1 MESKRKLSNE
11 IVWLQ
16 VLQVFVVVRVKDLDF
31 ESVLLL
37 KLKVYCNFSN
47 KLRIQVVMNDFSL
60 PDSLP
65 HSALHN
71 KKDTEGVTFWKC
83 VHISQFFARKA

>member
-16 VLQVFVVVRVKDLDF
+16 VLQVFVVVRVEEFDF

-37 KLKVYCNFSN
+37 KLKVYCNFFQQ
-47 KLRIQVVMNDFSL
+47 I
-60 PDSLP
+60 
-65 HSALHN
+65 
-71 KKDTEGVTFWKC
+71 KD
-83 VHISQFFARKA
+83 

>member
-16 VLQVFVVVRVKDLDF
+16 VLQVFVVVRVEDLDF

-37 KLKVYCNFSN
+37 KLKVNSNFSN
-47 KLRIQVVMNDFSL
+47 KLRI
-60 PDSLP
+60 
-65 HSALHN
+65 
-71 KKDTEGVTFWKC
+71 
-83 VHISQFFARKA
+83 